1 MTEEHKQKI
10 RDAHARRAAER
21 REAAI
26 EQADNLSA
34 PVITSGDIDAL
45 RTEKGD
51 RRFAVIGEDFRTQ
64 LETLVGDPTEAYQ
77 KIAELVAS
85 GTKIGWPGDHT
96 DHLTPHQS
104 FCVWLKSKPGINAS
118 DPRLPSDYARQCVE
132 IEDRLRTAF
141 NAGFVAGKG
150 GVA

>member
-21 REAAI
+21 REAA
-26 EQADNLSA
+26 A
-34 PVITSGDIDAL
+34 PEPVAVITGGDIDAL
-45 RTEKGD
+45 KTEEGA
-51 RRFAVIGEDFRTQ
+51 RRFTGPEPVITRFTDEELRTHLSEMRDFTPF
-64 LETLVGDPTEAYQ
+64 G
-77 KIAELVAS
+77 
-85 GTKIGWPGDHT
+85 PGDHT

-104 FCVWLKSKPGINAS
+104 FCVWLKSKPGIDAS